1 VDTSS
6 YFEELISQ
14 MSILYKENSLLEIS
28 SLVNDLKYMHNL
40 IVLEFIKTKLSKSNS
55 GNVID
60 VEAID

>member
-1 VDTSS
+1 
-6 YFEELISQ
+6 